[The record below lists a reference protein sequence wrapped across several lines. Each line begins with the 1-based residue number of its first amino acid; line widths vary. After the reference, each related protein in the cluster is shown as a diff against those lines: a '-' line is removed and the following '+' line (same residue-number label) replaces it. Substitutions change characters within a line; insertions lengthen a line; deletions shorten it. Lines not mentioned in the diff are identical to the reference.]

1 MQLKLFIRYS
11 MDTKQVK
18 QNTLRFLGA
27 LILKHSLDALC
38 STLRIRYKNKKVID
52 DLKKQNQNYVLAFW
66 HGTMLLPW
74 FLHRNDG
81 FAALTS
87 KSKDGDLLAKQLKHW
102 KYKVVRGSSSKG
114 GDVALGVMVDH
125 AKNGYSIA
133 ITPDGPRGPEHK
145 FKAGAVITAK
155 KSGIPIVLIGVGIK
169 SKKKLKSW
177 DNFQVPNPFS
187 SVKIVYSDPLYV
199 DANLS
204 YDETSKIIEIC
215 ESRLNGLQTEAEKF

>member
-1 MQLKLFIRYS
+1 MN
-11 MDTKQVK
+11 TKQVK
-18 QNTLRFLGA
+18 QDTLRFLGGV
-27 LILKHSLDALC
+27 ILKHSLDALC
-38 STLRIRYKNKKVID
+38 KTLRVSYKNKKVID
-52 DLKKQNQNYVLAFW
+52 DLRKQKQNYVLAFW

-114 GDVALGVMVDH
+114 GDVALGIMVDH

-133 ITPDGPRGPEHK
+133 LTPDGPRGPEHK

-155 KSGIPIVLIGVGIK
+155 KSDVPVVLIGIGIK
-169 SKKKLKSW
+169 SKKTLKSW
-177 DNFQVPNPFS
+177 DKFQIPNPFS
-187 SVKIVYSDPLYV
+187 NVNVIYSDPVYV
-199 DANLS
+199 NPDLN
-204 YDETSKIIEIC
+204 YDETSIIIERC
-215 ESRLNGLQTEAEKF
+215 EMKLNELKKEAENF

>member
-1 MQLKLFIRYS
+1 
-11 MDTKQVK
+11 
-18 QNTLRFLGA
+18 
-27 LILKHSLDALC
+27 
-38 STLRIRYKNKKVID
+38 
-52 DLKKQNQNYVLAFW
+52 
-66 HGTMLLPW
+66 MLLPW

-114 GDVALGVMVDH
+114 GDVALGIMVDH

-133 ITPDGPRGPEHK
+133 ITPDGPRGPEQK

-155 KSGIPIVLIGVGIK
+155 KSGVPLVLMGIGIK

-177 DNFQVPNPFS
+177 DKFQVPNPFTN
-187 SVKIVYSDPLYV
+187 VKVIYSDPIYV
-199 DANLS
+199 DAKLS
-204 YDETSKIIEIC
+204 YDETSKAIEEC
-215 ESRLNGLQTEAEKF
+215 ERKLNELQLEAEKF

>member
-1 MQLKLFIRYS
+1 

-18 QNTLRFLGA
+18 QDTLRFLGN

-38 STLRIRYKNKKVID
+38 KTLRVSYKNKKVIE
-52 DLKKQNQNYVLAFW
+52 DLKKNKQNYVLAFW

-74 FLHRNDG
+74 FIHRNDG

-114 GDVALGVMVDH
+114 GDVALGVMVDL
-125 AKNGYSIA
+125 AKNGYSVA

-145 FKAGAVITAK
+145 FKAGAVIIAK
-155 KSGIPIVLIGVGIK
+155 RSGVPVVLMGIGIK

-177 DNFQVPNPFS
+177 DKFQIPNPFS
-187 SVKIVYSDPLYV
+187 NVKIIYSDPVYV
-199 DANLS
+199 DSKLGF
-204 YDETSKIIEIC
+204 DDTGKIIEEC
-215 ESRLNGLQTEAEKF
+215 EQKLNELQKEAEKF

>member
-1 MQLKLFIRYS
+1 MN
-11 MDTKQVK
+11 TKQVK
-18 QNTLRFLGA
+18 QDTLRFLGSF
-27 LILKHSLDALC
+27 LLKHSLDALC
-38 STLRIRYKNKKVID
+38 KTLRVSYKNKKVID
-52 DLKKQNQNYVLAFW
+52 DLRKKKQNYVLAFW

-114 GDVALGVMVDH
+114 GDVALGIMVDL
-125 AKNGYSIA
+125 AKNGYSVS
-133 ITPDGPRGPEHK
+133 ITPDGPRGPEYE

-155 KSGIPIVLIGVGIK
+155 KSGTPVVLMGIGIK

-177 DNFQVPNPFS
+177 DKFQIPNPFS
-187 SVKIVYSDPLYV
+187 NVKVIYSDPVFV
-199 DANLS
+199 DAKLS
-204 YDETSKIIEIC
+204 YDETSKVIEEC
-215 ESRLNGLQTEAEKF
+215 EKKLIELQKEAGQF

>member
-1 MQLKLFIRYS
+1 MN
-11 MDTKQVK
+11 TKQAK
-18 QNTLRFLGA
+18 QDTLRFLGSF
-27 LILKHSLDALC
+27 LLSHSLDALC
-38 STLRIRYKNKKVID
+38 RTLRVSYKNKKVID
-52 DLKKQNQNYVLAFW
+52 ELRKQKQNYVLAFW

-114 GDVALGVMVDH
+114 GDVALGIMIDH

-145 FKAGAVITAK
+145 FKAGAVIAAK
-155 KSGIPIVLIGVGIK
+155 KSCVPVVLMAIGIK

-177 DNFQVPNPFS
+177 DKFQIPNPFS
-187 SVKIVYSDPLYV
+187 NVKVIYSDPVYV
-199 DANLS
+199 DAKLS
-204 YDETSKIIEIC
+204 YDETSKVIEKC
-215 ESRLNGLQTEAEKF
+215 EKKLIELQKEAGQF

>member
-1 MQLKLFIRYS
+1 MN
-11 MDTKQVK
+11 TKQVK
-18 QNTLRFLGA
+18 QDTLRFLGSF
-27 LILKHSLDALC
+27 LLSHSLDALC
-38 STLRIRYKNKKVID
+38 KTLRVTYKNKKVID
-52 DLKKQNQNYVLAFW
+52 DFRKQNQHYVLAFW

-74 FLHRNDG
+74 FLHRNDS

-114 GDVALGVMVDH
+114 GDVALGIMVDH

-133 ITPDGPRGPEHK
+133 ITPDGPRGPEHM
-145 FKAGAVITAK
+145 FKAGAVVTAK
-155 KSGIPIVLIGVGIK
+155 KSGVPVVLMGVGIK

-177 DNFQVPNPFS
+177 DKFQIPNPFS
-187 SVKIVYSDPLYV
+187 NVKVIYSNPIYV

-204 YDETSKIIEIC
+204 YDETSKVIEEC
-215 ESRLNGLQTEAEKF
+215 EVKLNELRKEAEKF

>member
-1 MQLKLFIRYS
+1 MN
-11 MDTKQVK
+11 TKQVK
-18 QNTLRFLGA
+18 QDTLRFLGSY
-27 LILKHSLDALC
+27 LLKHSLDALC
-38 STLRIRYKNKKVID
+38 KTLRVSYENKKVVD
-52 DLKKQNQNYVLAFW
+52 ELRKQKQNYVLAFW
-66 HGTMLLPW
+66 HGTMLIPW

-114 GDVALGVMVDH
+114 GDIALGIMVEL

-133 ITPDGPRGPEHK
+133 ITPDGPRGPVHK

-155 KSGIPIVLIGVGIK
+155 KSSAPVVLMGIGIK

-177 DNFQVPNPFS
+177 DKFQIPNPFTD
-187 SVKIVYSDPLYV
+187 VKIIYSDPVHV
-199 DANLS
+199 DSKLS
-204 YDETSKIIEIC
+204 YDDTSKIIEEC
-215 ESRLNGLQTEAEKF
+215 EYKLIELQKEAEKF